1 MSDYEVRTDR
11 SANRLYLRLEG
22 HMDEAQTKAAADEV
36 IDAMADL
43 EPGWEMVNDISE
55 FKPATQ
61 DATAHIERG
70 KKAAAENGVGAIV
83 RVVDNV
89 TGKLQFNRVGKD
101 VQSYE
106 VTEAESLEE
115 AERLLDER

>member
-1 MSDYEVRTDR
+1 MSDYDVRTDR

-22 HMDEAQTKAAADEV
+22 HMDEAQTKRAADAV

-43 EPGWEMVNDISE
+43 EPGWEMVNDISD

-70 KKAAAENGVGAIV
+70 KQAAAENDVGAIV
-83 RVVDNV
+83 RIVDNV

-106 VTEAESLEE
+106 VTEAESVEE

>member
-1 MSDYEVRTDR
+1 MSDYDVRTDR

-22 HMDEAQTKAAADEV
+22 HMDEAQTKRAADAV

-43 EPGWEMVNDISE
+43 EPGWEMVNDISD

-61 DATAHIERG
+61 DATSHIERG
-70 KKAAAENGVGAIV
+70 KQAAAENDVGAIV
-83 RVVDNV
+83 RIVDNV

-106 VTEAESLEE
+106 VTEAESVEE